1 MGASFN
7 GRTQVSK
14 TCNVGSIPTAP
25 AKGVRVG
32 SATVSTPSLASDRV
46 QNLYSRFES

>member
-25 AKGVRVG
+25 AKGV
-32 SATVSTPSLASDRV
+32 
-46 QNLYSRFES
+46 LYSHGLHPVARERRGPKPLF